1 MSFMDKYSLADYTST
16 FEDASNGASPDSFA
30 YFYSITNS
38 PHPQRVQ
45 NDATIDTYD
54 EDFLTEDFDK
64 LVPSYDELLGAP
76 MASLAWIIPEEPICF
91 LSPQKERQPALPVLT
106 RAHPHTTEKGTA
118 VHHPLV
124 PRELPRVARVASP
137 AEPIDLCTDDEEDCD
152 AQIKGKGELEKSDSS
167 FRFSAPSNG
176 APSPPLSSEAP
187 SPASTR
193 DFDTFADGGS
203 ESWSRGSSQSPV
215 EWEDVHKEHEAH
227 FGPDYTET
235 DDDADGELDEDEEGE
250 DELRV
255 DAENNASIHAHLP
268 RPIIPLPA
276 RAQVGQ
282 TPSLVAP
289 SSFIDP
295 SRLSLAD
302 AADSDDDQND
312 FPESEED
319 DDSDYAAPASKRRHS
334 NSGKPTAVAPKRATK
349 GKGKAKAREPKR
361 RLVNTN
367 PPESIQAAADGA
379 PAVRASAPAM
389 DSKWI
394 EIREN
399 LYLCLSGGC
408 TLTTR
413 TANGVSRHFKLD
425 HENMAPEGGGGRR
438 EVLRKHLDLQKR
450 TCKASLA
457 KKKEALA
464 QLAPRRRAKKA

>member
-1 MSFMDKYSLADYTST
+1 
-16 FEDASNGASPDSFA
+16 
-30 YFYSITNS
+30 
-38 PHPQRVQ
+38 
-45 NDATIDTYD
+45 
-54 EDFLTEDFDK
+54 
-64 LVPSYDELLGAP
+64 
-76 MASLAWIIPEEPICF
+76 
-91 LSPQKERQPALPVLT
+91 
-106 RAHPHTTEKGTA
+106 
-118 VHHPLV
+118 
-124 PRELPRVARVASP
+124 VARVASP
-137 AEPIDLCTDDEEDCD
+137 VESIDLCTDDEEDCD
-152 AQIKGKGELEKSDSS
+152 RQIKGEGELEKSDSS
-167 FRFSAPSNG
+167 FPFSAPSNG

-193 DFDTFADGGS
+193 DFDTFANGGS

-215 EWEDVHKEHEAH
+215 EWEDVHKEHEVH

-235 DDDADGELDEDEEGE
+235 DDDADGEVDEDEEGE

-255 DAENNASIHAHLP
+255 EAEDNASIHAHLP
-268 RPIIPLPA
+268 RPIIPLPT

-282 TPSLVAP
+282 TPSFAP

-295 SRLSLAD
+295 SRLSLAG
-302 AADSDDDQND
+302 AVHSDDDQND
-312 FPESEED
+312 LSESEED
-319 DDSDYAAPASKRRHS
+319 DDSDYTAPASKRRRS
-334 NSGKPTAVAPKRATK
+334 NSSKPTAVAPKRATK
-349 GKGKAKAREPKR
+349 GKGKGKAREPKR
-361 RLVNTN
+361 RLVNAN
-367 PPESIQAAADGA
+367 PPDSIQAAADGA

-413 TANGVSRHFKLD
+413 TTNGVSRHFKLD
-425 HENMAPEGGGGRR
+425 HENMAPEGGVRCPAGCPETFKGGRR